1 MSRLTRLHTI
11 VLDCKRAWD
20 DEPSTDP
27 VVMERV
33 CTMAKKLV
41 LRNLGR
47 EENAD
52 VAEGKVRWCHEEEW
66 AREMRVLRPVNED

>member
-11 VLDCKRAWD
+11 VLDD
-20 DEPSTDP
+20 DLSTAP

-33 CTMAKKLV
+33 CDMAKKLI

-47 EENAD
+47 EENVD
-52 VAEGKVRWCHEEEW
+52 VVEGKVRWCHGEEW